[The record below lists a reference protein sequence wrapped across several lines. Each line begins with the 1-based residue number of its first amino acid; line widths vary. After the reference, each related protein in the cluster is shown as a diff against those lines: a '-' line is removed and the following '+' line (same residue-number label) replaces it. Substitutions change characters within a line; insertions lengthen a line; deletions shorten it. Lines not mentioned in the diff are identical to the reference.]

1 MGEGWCNFPVVIVA
15 CVYRKVSVDSG
26 ASRMFRQSSPM
37 NIPMQITMIFHDIP
51 IFAYIC
57 MNSYCNPKI
66 FPWIPMKSPYF
77 PMAFLGARP
86 PGDQRGTAAA
96 SRGCGTRSHRGGG
109 EEEGAVNNGD
119 SVNDWNYSYPLVI

>member
-1 MGEGWCNFPVVIVA
+1 MPVFSIRGTFSIR
-15 CVYRKVSVDSG
+15 RKG
-26 ASRMFRQSSPM
+26 L
-37 NIPMQITMIFHDIP
+37 
-51 IFAYIC
+51 
-57 MNSYCNPKI
+57 